1 MAKRNEEPDDPR
13 PIRRLLRRLVKAP
26 AAWSLIWPL
35 LLIVASYFAMTR
47 WYAEYLADQYRS
59 IDPQLVSVSQ
69 PHRYVR
75 SDIVDEVY
83 RATDLAK
90 LSPLDRQAT
99 AKLASAF
106 ASHPWVRH
114 VQSVRKLPGGKV
126 DVQLEYRVPVA
137 VFHVTS
143 DKHPVDS
150 NLYFVLDGEGVL
162 LPTEK
167 MTLDDTP
174 DFIHIEVREA
184 YPSGEEGTPFG
195 DRRVESAA
203 LLAKL
208 LMAVREQ
215 IRIAKITVSGDPR
228 MNLVPQ
234 LELITGNNTRLFWGS
249 PPGMEQPG
257 ERQARSKLV
266 DLLQGNFVQGSDLR
280 IAETPQS
287 GRK

>member
-1 MAKRNEEPDDPR
+1 MAKRSEQTDPR
-13 PIRRLLRRLVKAP
+13 PIRRLLRRLVQAP
-26 AAWSLIWPL
+26 AAWSLLWPL
-35 LLIVASYFAMTR
+35 LLIVASYFALTR
-47 WYAEYLADQYRS
+47 WYSDYLADKYRS
-59 IDPQLVSVSQ
+59 IDPALVSVSE

-75 SDIVDEVY
+75 TDIIEEVY

-106 ASHPWVRH
+106 SSHPWVRH
-114 VQSVRKLPGGKV
+114 VKSVRKAPGGKIEV
-126 DVQLEYRVPVA
+126 HLEYRQPVA

-143 DKHPVDS
+143 DRRQVED

-167 MTLDDTP
+167 MTLADTP

-184 YPSGEEGTPFG
+184 YPTGEEGTPFG

-208 LMAVREQ
+208 LGAVGDQ

-234 LELITGNNTRLFWGS
+234 LELITGNNTRVFWGS

-257 ERQARSKLV
+257 EREARDKLV
-266 DLLQGNFVQGSDLR
+266 DLLRGNFVPGSDLR
-280 IAETPQS
+280 IARQPS
-287 GRK
+287 SSPR